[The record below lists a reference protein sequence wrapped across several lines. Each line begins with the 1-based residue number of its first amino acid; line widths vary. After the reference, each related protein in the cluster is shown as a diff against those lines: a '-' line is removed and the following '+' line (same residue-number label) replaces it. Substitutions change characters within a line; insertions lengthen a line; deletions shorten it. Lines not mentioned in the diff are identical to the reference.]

1 MRIIDTHTHG
11 IGGYDT
17 RTSDVDHIL
26 RIAEIHGSYEVS
38 EILLTIYPSAIRVMR
53 ENMETITRAMEKQEI
68 RLNYPINRSQF
79 QPQASGNPPI
89 HPLERGG
96 KGGFKKEGREGITQ
110 PAKIIGVHL
119 EGPFL
124 NPAKC
129 GALNAM
135 AFIEPAEYAFDK
147 LIEGFESIVRIIS
160 VAPEMSG
167 AVGLIK
173 KMSDKGI
180 IVSMG
185 HSDAT
190 YAEADAG
197 FHAGAKGITHIFNAM
212 RSLHHREP
220 GIAGFALLNG
230 DIYIE
235 VIADPFHLHP
245 KTLDLI
251 FRTKDPDKIIIIS
264 DAVKET
270 KADGSKE
277 RGISDTYG
285 NLLGGSLTIAESSNR
300 LIAMGHNEEVIKSC
314 ITTTP
319 GVYLSAR

>member
-17 RTSDVDHIL
+17 RTTDVDHIL

-38 EILLTIYPSAIRVMR
+38 EILLTIYPSTIRVMR
-53 ENMETITRAMEKQEI
+53 ENMETIKRAMEKQGI
-68 RLNYPINRSQF
+68 RVNYPVNRSQF

-89 HPLERGG
+89 PPLEMGG
-96 KGGFKKEGREGITQ
+96 KGGFEKEGREGITQ

-135 AFIEPAEYAFDK
+135 AFIEPAEYAFDE
-147 LIEGFESIVRIIS
+147 LIEGFESFVRIIS

-212 RSLHHREP
+212 RGFHHREP

-251 FRTKDPDKIIIIS
+251 FRTKNPDKIIIIS
-264 DAVKET
+264 DTVKET

-314 ITTTP
+314 ITTNP